1 MTIKSLVVLV
11 QLLLH
16 GNRTILRH
24 IVHPP
29 SSFCWGGGGGFK
41 KEGFNGI
48 SILEGGCWE
57 RGSDFFQKGY
67 NFYIKN
73 KLKSEI
79 FKDKKVYKQKYFS
92 VLTKNLFK
100 PGNFN

>member
-1 MTIKSLVVLV
+1 MTINSLVVLV

-24 IVHPP
+24 IVH
-29 SSFCWGGGGGFK
+29 FCWGGGFK

-79 FKDKKVYKQKYFS
+79 FKNKKVYKQKYFS
-92 VLTKNLFK
+92 VLTKNLFT

>member
-1 MTIKSLVVLV
+1 MGIEQFYVILCIP
-11 QLLLH
+11 LL
-16 GNRTILRH
+16 
-24 IVHPP
+24 
-29 SSFCWGGGGGFK
+29 SAGGGG
-41 KEGFNGI
+41 GFNGI

>member
-1 MTIKSLVVLV
+1 MGIEQFYV
-11 QLLLH
+11 
-16 GNRTILRH
+16 ILC
-24 IVHPP
+24 IPP
-29 SSFCWGGGGGFK
+29 RLSAGGGGGFK

>member
-1 MTIKSLVVLV
+1 MGIEQFYV
-11 QLLLH
+11 
-16 GNRTILRH
+16 ILC
-24 IVHPP
+24 IPP
-29 SSFCWGGGGGFK
+29 RLSAGGGGGGGRFK

>member
-1 MTIKSLVVLV
+1 MGIEQFYIILCIPPVF
-11 QLLLH
+11 LL
-16 GNRTILRH
+16 
-24 IVHPP
+24 
-29 SSFCWGGGGGFK
+29 GGGGFK

-48 SILEGGCWE
+48 SILERGCWE